1 MSCVFCQI
9 VEGKIPA
16 KIVLDEPDLLVFRD
30 INPVAPT
37 HLLVIPKRHIASI
50 SELRPEEAQIIGSMF
65 LAARRVAEMDN
76 VAARGFRTVINS
88 GLDAGQ
94 TVFHIHLHVIGG
106 RSMTWP
112 PG

>member
-1 MSCVFCQI
+1 MSCIFCQI

-16 KIVLDEPDLLVFRD
+16 KIVLDEPDLLAFRD
-30 INPVAPT
+30 INPVAPS
-37 HLLVIPKRHIASI
+37 HILVIPKRHIASI
-50 SELRPEEAQIIGSMF
+50 SELRADEAGIIGSMF

-76 VAARGFRTVINS
+76 IASRGFRTVINS

-94 TVFHIHLHVIGG
+94 TVFHVHLHVIGG
-106 RSMTWP
+106 RSMAWP